1 MGVLTRRMFHFRLLA
16 ALAAGSTSL
25 PRTAG
30 AATAGAIGPAERLW
44 LDRLTFGATAAE
56 AARLSDLGREAWLE
70 GQLSHPVSDPGL
82 EDRLAAA
89 RLRIS
94 YAAGSDEYGNR
105 WRATDEMRPLSW
117 LRADPADLVALQ
129 DWGPGKGMEYSE
141 RTRPAQE
148 VIAASLIRAVHAEGQ
163 LREVMTQFW
172 HDHFNVDSGKDE
184 TTAST
189 FPAYDATLRAQALG
203 NFRVLLG
210 EVARSPAMLYY
221 LNNADS
227 IASPANE
234 NYARELLELHTLGA
248 GNYLNDRYSDWR
260 AVPGAQDGLAEGY
273 LDLDVYEVARA
284 FTGWSVGDG
293 RWLAEGEQAPRTGR
307 FHYVARWHDPY
318 QKRILGR
325 EFPPNRG
332 PLADGEEV
340 LDILARHPG
349 TARFVCEKIA
359 RRLLA
364 DDPDPGLI
372 ARLAQVFL
380 AATEAPDQI
389 AQVVRALVL
398 SSEFDAPPTKLRRP
412 FEVLAAILRAAG
424 AEVVSPESGWH
435 WELARAGWRQHECG
449 PPTGHPDRM
458 TAWTGASSL
467 NRLVDLALYAL
478 EDWWGTARLDLSPLA
493 GPDETLRAFL
503 ARHAAGLSAPAAD
516 GIAAEIGTAYLG
528 VEGLDGPAQAQ
539 SDDQRHNAARM
550 AMAFAALTP
559 EFLFR

>member
-1 MGVLTRRMFHFRLLA
+1 MLTRRMFHARLLA
-16 ALAAGSTSL
+16 ALALGVAPL
-25 PRTAG
+25 PRPALATTGGAG
-30 AATAGAIGPAERLW
+30 RLW
-44 LDRLTFGATAAE
+44 LNRLTFGATPEAE
-56 AARLSDLGREAWLE
+56 ARLAEMGRAAWLDW
-70 GQLSHPVSDPGL
+70 QLAHPVTDTGL
-82 EDRLAAA
+82 EDRLSRA
-89 RLRIS
+89 RLRIA
-94 YAAGSDEYGNR
+94 YDAGKDEYGNR
-105 WRATDEMRPLSW
+105 WPAVDELRPLGW
-117 LRADPADLVALQ
+117 LASDPVDRLPLQ
-129 DWGPGKGMEYSE
+129 DWGPEKGMNYAE

-172 HDHFNVDSGKDE
+172 HDHFNVDAMKDE
-184 TTAST
+184 TTATT
-189 FPAYDATLRAQALG
+189 FPDHDARLRAHALG

-248 GNYLNDRYSDWR
+248 GNYLNDRTSDWR
-260 AVPGAQDGLAEGY
+260 VVPGAQDGLAEGY

-293 RWLAEGEQAPRTGR
+293 RWISDGEQAPRTGM

-318 QKRILGR
+318 QKRVLGR

-332 PLADGEEV
+332 PMADGDEV

-364 DDPDPGLI
+364 DDPDPALVD
-372 ARLAQVFL
+372 RLAQVFL
-380 AATEAPDQI
+380 AAANASDQI

-398 SSEFDAPPTKLRRP
+398 SPDFDAPPTKLRRP
-412 FEVLAAILRAAG
+412 FEMLAALLRSGG
-424 AEVVSPESGWH
+424 AEVVSPELGWH
-435 WELARAGWRQHECG
+435 WELSRAGWRQHEHG
-449 PPTGHPDRM
+449 PPTGHPDRIS
-458 TAWTGASSL
+458 AWTGASSL
-467 NRLVDLALYAL
+467 NRLVDIALYAL
-478 EDWWGTARLDLSPLA
+478 EDWWGTAAVDFSA
-493 GPDETLRAFL
+493 TTGPEESLRAFL
-503 ARHAAGLSAPAAD
+503 ARHAAQMSPAAAD
-516 GIAAEIGTAYLG
+516 GIALELATAYAG
-528 VEGLDGPAQAQ
+528 EEGLDGPAEAL
-539 SDDQRHNAARM
+539 DAEKRHNAARN